1 MIYTVGNEID
11 IEPAVSIFTSKYS
24 DIIPVS
30 IKNKHF
36 WFGVDSFVK
45 GRTDEVDSWGGGFPV
60 CFWFAE
66 YYGKLK
72 LTLEVGPFNDVNK
85 RIDFL
90 NKLESFGIKISERA
104 KEPGRKYTRIYTRT
118 NSIKDWTDHDE
129 ISEAM
134 ERLYEKMT

>member
-1 MIYTVGNEID
+1 M
-11 IEPAVSIFTSKYS
+11 
-24 DIIPVS
+24 
-30 IKNKHF
+30 
-36 WFGVDSFVK
+36 
-45 GRTDEVDSWGGGFPV
+45 
-60 CFWFAE
+60 
-66 YYGKLK
+66 K

-118 NSIKDWTDHDE
+118 SSIKDWTDHDE

-134 ERLYEKMT
+134 ERLYEKDDIVKMRKLVAKAIEEFTW